1 MPIKHGYIKHRQ
13 VHTLCPNTASSL
25 CVQTAGLRHLCVP
38 NSVSDDDDA
47 DDDIIIIIIIIFIMI
62 MKLAL
67 RAVSAPRLSVTPWEH
82 LRDGGEPLSG
92 GEV

>member
-1 MPIKHGYIKHRQ
+1 
-13 VHTLCPNTASSL
+13 
-25 CVQTAGLRHLCVP
+25 
-38 NSVSDDDDA
+38 
-47 DDDIIIIIIIIFIMI
+47 MI